1 MQQFKYQTLLWDV
14 ETNGLL
20 DQLDRVHCLV
30 IREYETQREWRFRN
44 NDKINNIAKGLKM
57 LMKAR
62 MVVGHNIVAFDIP
75 ACQKVYPWFKIRGI
89 IRDTLV
95 MARVVF
101 ADIKVGDFRRYAAKL
116 MPAYLIGKHSLDSW
130 GHRVGLHKGDY
141 KKWCASHGI
150 DPWARWNK
158 KMEDYCANDVAVT
171 NLLWKKLI
179 THKTRLNPRWINIEH
194 RIHDLC
200 AYMESNGVYVFVD
213 DAHKLVDQL
222 NEEYEELHTKA
233 VNEFG
238 VWYKPDKTWQVKAAW
253 DSPTA
258 KAKDYQNPRHEF
270 GEDYSRAIWGQVFVP
285 QRDVKF
291 KDPRRP
297 DRTAGA
303 PFCPVKLVKF
313 NPQSRDHIIDRF
325 TIVHE
330 WEPDTFTETGRP
342 SVDDE
347 VLRSVAHDI
356 PIAGDLAELFYLK
369 KRLGMLSTGKQS
381 ILNKV
386 DENNFI
392 HCHINVGG
400 TVSGRCSHI
409 NPNLSQITKVKT
421 KKDVPVLNKFG
432 TAVFDEDGEPK
443 MKSRIL
449 KGREG
454 RHGFEFRNLFGVPP
468 IEAGLG
474 EWVQMGADLS
484 GIELRCLAHASYEYD
499 KGFLAKLIL
508 EGDIHTYNQQMWEMD
523 IRDDAKTGIYALIYG
538 GGDPKLGLIKLKR
551 GTLEEKKE
559 VGQWMR
565 AQLGKKL
572 PGLARATN
580 VAKREARRG
589 VMIGFDGRI
598 LLPRSEHSALNL
610 KLQNMAAV
618 IAKLWLVKF
627 EEKMLDAGY
636 EHGWHGDFVMMLFSH
651 DEMQVAVRPHIAD
664 HAQKLSHEAAKEAG
678 EELGFMLPVDSETK
692 IGKRWSETH

>member
-1 MQQFKYQTLLWDV
+1 MQQRFKYQTLLWDV

-20 DQLDRVHCLV
+20 DTLDRVHCLV
-30 IREYETQREWRFRN
+30 IEEYETGRVWRYRN
-44 NDKINNIAKGLKM
+44 NDKQNTIAKGLKK
-57 LMKAR
+57 LMKAKT
-62 MVVGHNIVAFDIP
+62 VVGHNIVAFDIP
-75 ACQKVYPWFKIRGI
+75 ACQKVYPWFKINGI

-101 ADIKVGDFRRYAAKL
+101 ADIKVSDFRRYAAGL

-130 GHRVGLHKGDY
+130 GYRLGLHKGDY
-141 KKWCASHGI
+141 KKWCASLGI
-150 DPWARWNK
+150 DPWAAWNK
-158 KMEDYCANDVAVT
+158 EQEDYCANDVDVT
-171 NLLWKKLI
+171 KLLWRKII
-179 THKTRLNPRWINIEH
+179 TRPKRLNPKWINIEH

-200 AYMESNGVYVFVD
+200 AYMEQNGTYVFVD
-213 DAHKLVDQL
+213 DAHKLVRQL
-222 NEEYEELHTKA
+222 DEEYDELYEKA
-233 VNEFG
+233 VMEFG
-238 VWYKPDKTWQVKAAW
+238 AWYKPDKKWQIRAAW

-258 KAKDYQNPRHEF
+258 KAKQYDKPRPEY
-270 GEDYSRAIWGQVFVP
+270 GEDDSRAIWGQVFVP
-285 QRDVKF
+285 KRSVTF
-291 KDPRRP
+291 KDPRRA
-297 DRTAGA
+297 DRTEGA
-303 PFCPVKLVKF
+303 PFCPVKLVEF

-325 TIVHE
+325 TIVYQ
-330 WEPDTFTETGRP
+330 WEPDQFTETGRP

-347 VLRSVAHDI
+347 VLRSVAADI
-356 PIAGDLAELFYLK
+356 PIAEDLAELFYLK
-369 KRLGMLSTGKQS
+369 KRLGMLSTGDRS

-386 DENNFI
+386 DENGFI

-400 TVSGRCSHI
+400 TISGRCAHI

-421 KKDVPVLNKFG
+421 IKKDGKTV
-432 TAVFDEDGEPK
+432 
-443 MKSRIL
+443 IL
-449 KGREG
+449 KGRKG
-454 RHGFEFRNLFGVPP
+454 RHGWEFRNLFGVPP

-484 GIELRCLAHASYEYD
+484 GIELRCLAHVSYEFD
-499 KGFLAKLIL
+499 KGFLANLIL
-508 EGDIHTYNQQMWEMD
+508 EGDIHTYNQEMWEME

-551 GTLEEKKE
+551 GTLAEKKE
-559 VGQWMR
+559 AGKWMR
-565 AQLGKKL
+565 EQLDTKL
-572 PGLARATN
+572 PGLAKATKA
-580 VAKREARRG
+580 AKRDARRG
-589 VMIGFDGRI
+589 SMVGFDGRT

-636 EHGWHGDFVMMLFSH
+636 EHGWTGDFVMMLFSH
-651 DEMQVAVRPHIAD
+651 DEMQVAVRPHIAE
-664 HAQKLSHEAAKEAG
+664 HAQKLSQEAAKEAG